1 MDTTAI
7 CISTIGVVLTGLC
20 VLSCFG
26 ILYEYERGLVF
37 RLGPTLVKS
46 GWKRS

>member
-1 MDTTAI
+1 MDTTAF

-37 RLGPTLVKS
+37 RRAVKP